1 MRFFVGT
8 GLVPAPTNS
17 VAALIPIGR
26 KRELFAELTA
36 EAAACVRCPAMCG
49 RRAVLS
55 DLNGDVTARVMFVGE
70 APGRQGGD
78 RTRVP
83 FSGDQSG
90 RNFQRYIDSIGLA
103 RSELFITNAV
113 LCNPRKSSGANRGP
127 TGAEIANCS
136 EYLRRL
142 VELIDP
148 KVVITM
154 GRVALEAVGR
164 IVPHGLSLRE
174 SAGRVS
180 VWNKRLLVPLYHP
193 SPQVL
198 ASHRREA
205 EQLADYRA
213 VALAIE
219 RATPRARAERPR
231 GEDARV
237 KLSGRREGRSSDL
250 TEV

>member
-1 MRFFVGT
+1 MGRDKPCPYKF
-8 GLVPAPTNS
+8 LLRS
-17 VAALIPIGR
+17 ER
-26 KRELFAELTA
+26 KRELFAALAA
-36 EAAACVRCPAMCG
+36 EAAACRRCPAMCG
-49 RRAVLS
+49 RAAVLS
-55 DLNGDVTARVMFVGE
+55 ERNGDAAAARVMFVGE

-103 RSELFITNAV
+103 RSDLFITNAV
-113 LCNPRKSSGANRGP
+113 LCNPRKGSGANRRP
-127 TGAEIANCS
+127 TNSEIANCS

-148 KVVITM
+148 AVIVTM
-154 GRVALEAVGR
+154 GRVALEALGR
-164 IVPHGLSLRE
+164 VAPHELSLRE
-174 SAGRVS
+174 SAGS
-180 VWNKRLLVPLYHP
+180 VRGWNDRLLVPLYHP

-213 VALAIE
+213 VARAVERTRAAI
-219 RATPRARAERPR
+219 
-231 GEDARV
+231 GD
-237 KLSGRREGRSSDL
+237 GYGN
-250 TEV
+250 